1 MVDTFRESWTECN
14 PYVLSHLRNLLK
26 VHASIYSFAFIL
38 KGIHDVSTMDAK
50 ELNEYIDH
58 QYDPV
63 YDVDASIDM
72 LLQESSV
79 VKKITN
85 LFDTLKSVG
94 VSVSSEQQMHV
105 VRKHPELFV
114 NGQIKANRNGEN
126 LNRIVYEL
134 LVNELGPE
142 FEITRETKHQKADE
156 RVDIL
161 VEHLPTNT
169 EFIIMNQVDLW
180 SGGAQNNRKNHYMA
194 KRDTAKTKYIFVVS
208 RYKQFSKGVPHLLD
222 GFKRRN
228 VCYPSVL
235 VTIIREHIKKMSR

>member
-1 MVDTFRESWTECN
+1 
-14 PYVLSHLRNLLK
+14 
-26 VHASIYSFAFIL
+26 
-38 KGIHDVSTMDAK
+38 MD
-50 ELNEYIDH
+50 LNKYIKH
-58 QYDPV
+58 QYHPM
-63 YDVDASIDM
+63 YDVDTPVDM
-72 LLQESSV
+72 LLKEPSV
-79 VKKITN
+79 MKKVTD
-85 LFDTLKSVG
+85 LFDTLKSIG
-94 VSVSSEQQMHV
+94 VNVSSEQRMHV
-105 VRKHPELFV
+105 IQKHHDLFI

-161 VEHLPTNT
+161 VTHKPSGI

-180 SGGAQNNRKNHYMA
+180 SGGAQNNRKNHYMS
-194 KRDTAKTKYIFVVS
+194 KRDTDTTKYIFVVS
-208 RYKQFSKGVPHLLD
+208 RYKQFSKNVPMQLLE

-235 VTIIREHIKKMSR
+235 VSVIQEYIESKTCR

>member
-1 MVDTFRESWTECN
+1 MV
-14 PYVLSHLRNLLK
+14 Y
-26 VHASIYSFAFIL
+26 
-38 KGIHDVSTMDAK
+38 TMNAR

-58 QYDPV
+58 QYDPM

-94 VSVSSEQQMHV
+94 VSVSSEQRMHV
-105 VRKHPELFV
+105 IRKHPELFV
-114 NGQIKANRNGEN
+114 SGQIKANRNGEN

-134 LVNELGPE
+134 LDNELGPE
-142 FEITRETKHQKADE
+142 FEIVRETKHKSADE

-161 VEHLPTNT
+161 VQHLPTNI

-194 KRDTAKTKYIFVVS
+194 KRDTSKTKYIFVVS
-208 RYKQFSKGVPHLLD
+208 RYKQFSKPAPQLLD

-235 VTIIREHIKKMSR
+235 VTIIQEHVKKMSL